1 MYDKYLVRYGDD
13 LSKIARKFNTKES
26 IIMELN
32 NIPFPDMIREGKEII
47 VPINKE
53 KYFEY
58 YTIEKGDSLYSIA
71 RRYNINPD
79 LLAILNGLNSN
90 DYIYP
95 EQEILIPKS
104 NYSYYVTKNGDTLD
118 TVSQKF
124 NTNLKELID
133 NNETIYLLDGQLIV
147 KKNKSVNN
155 TF

>member
-147 KKNKSVNN
+147 KKN
-155 TF
+155 